1 MLGGFRLLRESAPV
15 EFSSKGP
22 GRPVELLK
30 VLVALGGH
38 NVRVD
43 QIADALWPRVD
54 ADYAHKSFT
63 ATLHR
68 LRRILDEED
77 ALILRDA
84 RLSLNPRCFWV
95 DTWALDRLLV
105 ELDDALRDPRP
116 DATAPALRAL
126 TDEALGLYR
135 GPFLPDES
143 EQPGYIACREDLAED
158 LVDLKLLTGLTTSQL
173 NEGLIFDIL
182 ASGQYGKHLQ
192 RLQERLERSRE
203 STIKK
208 LENCGL
214 ETFAAPEGGMFV
226 LARFGASSNAAEIA
240 SLAAAKG
247 IILGPGNL
255 FRPHHEPSPWLRF
268 NVAFCDNPSIYRFL
282 NSVKMRFK

>member
-30 VLVALGGH
+30 VLVALGGQ

-43 QIADALWPRVD
+43 QIADGLWPRVD

-143 EQPGYIACREDLAED
+143 EQPGYIACREQIRAKVLRYLARVVRRLEEAGMPEAA
-158 LVDLKLLTGLTTSQL
+158 VDCYLRCIDADELCEAFYRNLMLC
-173 NEGLIFDIL
+173 
-182 ASGQYGKHLQ
+182 YQ
-192 RLQERLERSRE
+192 RRGENVEALSTYERLRAAL
-203 STIKK
+203 STRLKVMP
-208 LENCGL
+208 
-214 ETFAAPEGGMFV
+214 APETQAV
-226 LARFGASSNAAEIA
+226 YASLLARQGQGSA
-240 SLAAAKG
+240 
-247 IILGPGNL
+247 
-255 FRPHHEPSPWLRF
+255 RPE
-268 NVAFCDNPSIYRFL
+268 
-282 NSVKMRFK
+282 